1 MKVQELAEIVKTGF
15 REIGVRFDQVDGR
28 FEQVDAR
35 FEQVDSRFHR
45 MDRRIDRVESETH
58 KTRILVE
65 ALYPEID
72 ALGEMIQGVRESLD
86 RHIADPDAHRR

>member
-15 REIGVRFDQVDGR
+15 REIGVRF
-28 FEQVDAR
+28 
-35 FEQVDSRFHR
+35 EQVDSRIDQMDSR
-45 MDRRIDRVESETH
+45 LDKMDRRIGGVEKETH

-86 RHIADPDAHRR
+86 RHIPDPDAHRR